1 MAYWRLAGSVLLAAV
16 LSVGAVAQAAAS
28 TGAAAHWVGTWAA
41 SAQASFMPP
50 AGMVAATPPGTG
62 LDNQTVRM
70 IVRTSIG
77 GSAVRLRF
85 SNAFGAR
92 SVTLGDVHVALA
104 AAASGGGS
112 ADGSAIEAGSDHAVT
127 FGGRPSVVMPPGAD
141 VLSDAVAMTVPALTR
156 LAVSVYVPAA
166 TGPATWHALANQTG
180 YITGYGDFDA
190 KLSLPEAT
198 TTSHWFWLSDVETAA
213 APGSYAILTLGD
225 SITDGA
231 HSTRDANHRW
241 PDIMADHLPGVGV
254 LNEGISGNR
263 ILHDEA
269 GPNALARFTRDV
281 LEPAGVRDMIV
292 LEGINDIGWP
302 DEKNSRYRAQNV
314 SADDIIAGLQQIIE
328 RAHAH
333 GIRVYGATLTPF
345 VGAGYQS
352 PAGEAKR
359 EAINAWI
366 RAQGH
371 FDGVID
377 FDKVTRDPQ
386 NPTRYL
392 PAYDSGD
399 HLHPNDAGYQA
410 MGEAAAKVMET
421 AADSAMTSSR

>member
-1 MAYWRLAGSVLLAAV
+1 MKVWQSASVAALAAFM
-16 LSVGAVAQAAAS
+16 ACAATAQG
-28 TGAAAHWVGTWAA
+28 TQHWVGTWAA
-41 SAQASFMPP
+41 SAQASFAPP
-50 AGMVAATPPGTG
+50 AGVFAGPPPSTS
-62 LDNQTVRM
+62 LDNQTLRM

-85 SNAFGAR
+85 SNAFGAQ

-104 AAASGGGS
+104 G
-112 ADGSAIEAGSDHAVT
+112 DGSAIEAGSDHAVL
-127 FGGRPSVVMPPGAD
+127 FGGQPSVVMPPGAD
-141 VLSDAVAMTVPALTR
+141 VLSDPVAMTVPALTR
-156 LAVSVYVPAA
+156 LAVSVYAPVA
-166 TGPATWHALANQTG
+166 TGPATWHSLASQTA
-180 YITGYGDFDA
+180 YIAGYGDFDA
-190 KLSLPEAT
+190 KLNLPEART
-198 TTSHWFWLSDVETAA
+198 TPHWFWLSEIDTAA

-263 ILHDEA
+263 ILHDDA
-269 GPNALARFTRDV
+269 GPNALARFERDV

-314 SADDIIAGLQQIIE
+314 SADDIIAGMQQIIA